1 MTKKI
6 ISLFPLMLVLALA
19 DEYLVRVDLDV
30 DRLSP
35 LSDQRIRILAE
46 LDHNAVVLL
55 DDLDFDKIDPFSHEI
70 LDTQPKEGDYYLV
83 LPMDSIFDLT
93 SYGEILMK
101 DGNDYL
107 LRLYAGMIES
117 LVKQKVM
124 VKRLSF
130 TPMML
135 RTERVPSPPNHGTQ
149 LPDVYFDYAVQE
161 MVDLVHSDTIFGNV
175 QRMQD
180 YGTRYSTHDSCFA
193 AAGYI
198 FDKFIAY
205 GCDSVFLQYHESGY
219 APNVIGVK
227 RGEVYPESI
236 YTVICGHFDA
246 TSYLAP
252 AIAPGAD
259 DNASGTAAV
268 IEAARVMS
276 NYQFEYSIRYIAFS
290 GEEQGL
296 YGSQHYAQLAR
307 SQGDSILGVINGDM
321 IAYSDILPESLE
333 VFAKTNNPPCEP
345 LADFFIAAADTYT
358 TLLTS
363 KRLTTT
369 MVYSDHAPFWDQGY
383 LALCNIED
391 FWVQNPY
398 YHTPGD
404 TIGAGYNDQDF
415 CTEVTKA
422 EIAALALLA
431 IPYDTGIEEFT
442 EDGAEKGQL
451 NVWPTIGKNLF
462 TLSLAPQ
469 FTEPIELRIH
479 DVTGR
484 IVRNLVMPS
493 SETGNQSSVTW
504 DGTDNAGRNLPAG
517 IYIVQSVGD
526 LKDQTTKLVLLR

>member
-1 MTKKI
+1 M
-6 ISLFPLMLVLALA
+6 MLVLALILGRA
-19 DEYLVRVDLDV
+19 DEYLVRIDLEQ
-30 DRLSP
+30 DRLAPISEQG
-35 LSDQRIRILAE
+35 LKILAE
-46 LDHNAVVLL
+46 LEGSAIVLL
-55 DDLDFDKIDPFSHEI
+55 SDAEFSKIRSFDHRI
-70 LDTQPKEGDYYLV
+70 LAAQPNAGDYYLV
-83 LPMDSIFDLT
+83 LPVDQSIHLT
-93 SYGEILMK
+93 EYGDILMQ
-101 DGNDYL
+101 DGSDYL
-107 LRLYAGMIES
+107 LKLHPGTLES
-117 LVKQKVM
+117 LAKQKVM
-124 VKRLSF
+124 IKRLSF
-130 TPMML
+130 TPMVL
-135 RTERVPSPPNHGTQ
+135 RSGLNQSPPDNGSN
-149 LPDVYFDYAVQE
+149 LPDVFFNYEVQE
-161 MVDLVHSDTIFGNV
+161 MVDLVEPDTILSNV
-175 QRMQD
+175 QRLQD

-219 APNVIGVK
+219 APNVIGIK

-276 NYQFEYSIRYIAFS
+276 NYDFEYSIRYIAFS

-296 YGSQHYAQLAR
+296 YGSEHYAQLAR

-321 IAYSDILPESLE
+321 IAYSDIQPESVE
-333 VFAKTNNPPCEP
+333 VFAKTYNPPCEP
-345 LADFFIAAADTYT
+345 FADFFIAAADTYT
-358 TLLTS
+358 TLLTN
-363 KRLTTT
+363 KRITTT

-391 FWVQNPY
+391 FWVENPY

-404 TIGAGYNDQDF
+404 TIGAGYNDHAF

-431 IPYDTGIEEFT
+431 VPYNTSIEEF
-442 EDGAEKGQL
+442 EEEQL
-451 NVWPTIGKNLF
+451 ANSRLVVQPTIGKDLF
-462 TLSLAPQ
+462 TISLTIHSASPVSL
-469 FTEPIELRIH
+469 TIH

-484 IVRNLVMPS
+484 VVRNL
-493 SETGNQSSVTW
+493 
-504 DGTDNAGRNLPAG
+504 G
-517 IYIVQSVGD
+517 IPRSDESRGD
-526 LKDQTTKLVLLR
+526 I